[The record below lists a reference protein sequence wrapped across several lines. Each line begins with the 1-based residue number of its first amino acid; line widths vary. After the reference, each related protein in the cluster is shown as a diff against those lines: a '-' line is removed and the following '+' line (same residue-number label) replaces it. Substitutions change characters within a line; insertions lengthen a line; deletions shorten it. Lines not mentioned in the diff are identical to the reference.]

1 MDPISAGLGVVGLG
15 MQLYGSLSGSSDARR
30 ASEINQQ
37 IAGDEGQINE
47 QKRKAMELSGR
58 RQQLEVMR
66 NNQRLRAQ
74 ATNAATNQGAQF
86 GSGLAGGLA
95 QIQDQ
100 SFFNLQGIN
109 QNLEVG
115 RNIFGI
121 NQDISQKKQQLAS
134 IQGDMMTDQAIGS
147 LGGALMKMG
156 PTIGG
161 LAKDT
166 GAYLGRNVG
175 FNPGGPYV

>member
-1 MDPISAGLGVVGLG
+1 MPHSRCGECGVLKKI
-15 MQLYGSLSGSSDARR
+15 YGSITGSQTAGRI
-30 ASEINQQ
+30 SEVNQQ
-37 IAGDEGQINE
+37 IAIDEGQINE

-86 GSGLAGGLA
+86 GSGLQGGLA
-95 QIQDQ
+95 QIEDQ

-109 QNLEVG
+109 QNLEIG
-115 RNIFGI
+115 RNVFGI
-121 NQDISQKKQQLAS
+121 NADISQKKQQLAS
-134 IQGDMMTDQAIGS
+134 LGGDLATDQAIGS
-147 LGGALMKMG
+147 LGGALMRMG

-161 LAKDT
+161 LSRDA
-166 GAYLGRNVG
+166 GAYVSRNAG